1 MTPVELAARW
11 RQDAEVCA
19 RYGDERGAG
28 VLHRVADELDAALR
42 ATGDEA
48 LTLEAA
54 AMESGYSRDRLRHM
68 VADGEIP
75 NAGRRGAPRIR
86 RGDLPR
92 KKSSRGDAFDPA
104 AAARSVL
111 HGTSIMP

>member
-1 MTPVELAARW
+1 MMLAELATRW

-28 VLHRVADELDAALR
+28 VLRQVADELDAAVR
-42 ATGDEA
+42 AAADEE

-54 AMESGYSRDRLRHM
+54 AAESGYSRDRLRHM
-68 VADGEIP
+68 VADGEIQ

-92 KKSSRGDAFDPA
+92 KKSKKCDPFDPA
-104 AAARSVL
+104 ATARRVV
-111 HGTSIMP
+111 HGT